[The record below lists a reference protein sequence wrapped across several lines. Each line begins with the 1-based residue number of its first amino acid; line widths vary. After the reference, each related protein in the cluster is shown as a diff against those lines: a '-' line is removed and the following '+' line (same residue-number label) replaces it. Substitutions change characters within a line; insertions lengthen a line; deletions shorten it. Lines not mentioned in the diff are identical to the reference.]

1 MRVADAEE
9 SFAMIDLVAHLYRGS
24 RDDRRALATIWTRYS
39 DATVDERRRRGF
51 EIVRM
56 HHATLSRIFRDGARD
71 ARETTT
77 RSNRACFVGSDS
89 ATATDRTDARH
100 ADPDGEY
107 LDIDDVR
114 TTWEEFVDALR
125 DASGVAAA
133 EEEEPASGSPNAY
146 VALETP
152 VMRRNQSFSRLA
164 QDLEEMVVRSQ
175 KSSPGSSN
183 AGTPEGS
190 TRGIQRISS
199 RGLLLGVG
207 CSSRDVS
214 ARGGNAFYSA
224 STLRSDDVAR
234 ALEKTTTSTDTA

>member
-56 HHATLSRIFRDGARD
+56 HHATLTRMFRDGTRARD
-71 ARETTT
+71 DAFADVALRDIKGH
-77 RSNRACFVGSDS
+77 RL
-89 ATATDRTDARH
+89 TDDAEPRT
-100 ADPDGEY
+100 DPDGEY

-133 EEEEPASGSPNAY
+133 EASVSNDASSNAY
-146 VALETP
+146 AALETP
-152 VMRRNQSFSRLA
+152 VIRRNQSFSRLA
-164 QDLEEMVVRSQ
+164 RDLEEMVVRSQ
-175 KSSPGSSN
+175 TTSPGSSN

-214 ARGGNAFYSA
+214 ARGGDAFYSA

-234 ALEKTTTSTDTA
+234 ALEKTPAVKDTA

>member
-1 MRVADAEE
+1 MIDARSRRFGRGIQTRRWRSDAGEGLK
-9 SFAMIDLVAHLYRGS
+9 SFACIT
-24 RDDRRALATIWTRYS
+24 RRFPEFS
-39 DATVDERRRRGF
+39 VTVR
-51 EIVRM
+51 
-56 HHATLSRIFRDGARD
+56 
-71 ARETTT
+71 ARETN

-89 ATATDRTDARH
+89 ATATDRTDARR

-214 ARGGNAFYSA
+214 ARGGNTFYAA

-234 ALEKTTTSTDTA
+234 ALEKTTAVKDTA